1 MKVYK
6 FGGASIKDAKA
17 IKNMGGIVLNYGT
30 RPLLIVVSAMG
41 KTTRALEGVFDAM
54 IHQNDPTSSIDAI
67 QNYHVEILSTLFAE
81 GNPIYNQIETYFID
95 LRAVSINAS
104 KPDETYDRIVSF
116 GELISSAIVSAYL
129 STLELKFNLAY
140 SPELI
145 RTNSDHRSGRVDF
158 DITQELILQ
167 HLSEPLK
174 DSLVVVQGYIG
185 GDSDGNVVTLGKE
198 GSDYSAAIYASCLN
212 AESVTIW
219 KDVAGVLNGDP
230 KKVASTKQMFEL
242 PYKEASEMTFYG
254 ASVIHPK
261 TIKPLANQH
270 IPLIVRSFDHP
281 EYAPTVISDF
291 EQVNILPSVIH
302 RGNQCL
308 FSFGIKDLSFINQQ
322 HLSMIFKTLD
332 ELNISIHMMQNSA
345 VSVSICFDSSESK
358 IQALLNSLSDQFYL
372 HYNLN
377 LEMITIKNYDDEA
390 IATYKP
396 VDKHILLEQRTRDN
410 YRFLVES
417 AIDA

>member
-17 IKNMGGIVLNYGT
+17 IKNMGGIVLKYGT

-41 KTTRALEGVFDAM
+41 KTTRALEGVFEVL
-54 IHQNDPTSSIDAI
+54 IHQNDPASSIDAI
-67 QNYHVEILSTLFAE
+67 QNYHLEILSTLFE
-81 GNPIYNQIETYFID
+81 KGQPIYEQIETYFID
-95 LRAVSINAS
+95 LRSVSINVS
-104 KPDETYDRIVSF
+104 KPDQTYDRIVSF

-129 STLELKFNLAY
+129 GTLDLKVYLAY

-145 RTNSDHRSGRVDF
+145 RTSSDHRSGRVDLEV
-158 DITQELILQ
+158 TQQLIRE
-167 HLSEPLK
+167 HLINPLE
-174 DSLVVVQGYIG
+174 DSLVVAQGYIG
-185 GDSDGNVVTLGKE
+185 GDSNGHVVTLGKE

-281 EYAPTVISDF
+281 EFAPTVISDF
-291 EQVNILPSVIH
+291 EQIKILPSVIH
-302 RGNQCL
+302 RSNQCL
-308 FSFGIKDLSFINQQ
+308 FSFGIKDLSFINRQ
-322 HLSMIFKTLD
+322 HLSTIFKTLD

-358 IQALLNSLSDQFYL
+358 LQALLNSLSDQFYL

-390 IATYKP
+390 ITRHKP
-396 VDKHILLEQRTRDN
+396 VDKHILMEQRTRAN

-417 AIDA
+417 DTDG